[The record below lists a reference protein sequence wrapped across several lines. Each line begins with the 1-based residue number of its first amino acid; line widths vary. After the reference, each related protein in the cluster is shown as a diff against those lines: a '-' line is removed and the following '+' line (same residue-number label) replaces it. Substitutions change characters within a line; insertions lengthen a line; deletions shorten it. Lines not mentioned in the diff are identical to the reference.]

1 MTLKD
6 FIKDKYGSNVRMAQ
20 ALDVTPQVVSNWIV
34 RDPHLCL
41 KHMIQI
47 CEQTKCSPRR
57 LHDVVV
63 ETEKVIQNGTSIQ
76 GSVDTSAD
84 LA

>member
-1 MTLKD
+1 MMTLKE
-6 FIKDKYGSNVRMAQ
+6 FIKEHYGSNVRMAL
-20 ALDVTPQVVSNWIV
+20 ALDVTPQVVSNWVV

-47 CEQTKCSPRR
+47 VDQTKCSPRR

-63 ETEKVIQNGTSIQ
+63 ETEKLINGTSIQ
-76 GSVDTSAD
+76 GSVDPG
-84 LA
+84 